1 MPEIR
6 SKDRNNGTT
15 PFSLSSTNVD
25 EVRECQTARGRK
37 KGSMKIEGQ
46 APFEQDD
53 RPKSVPDGSA
63 EFAERVRANQKK
75 LRSELKSQY
84 DFIVCG
90 SGSSGSVVAGRLA
103 ENPDV
108 SVLLIEAGGD
118 DDVPTVNDAGQWVT
132 NIGSERYWQFEAEP
146 NPHLNGRAIPMGM
159 GKVLGGGSSINAMIW
174 ARGHKSDWD
183 FFASESGDP
192 AWGYE
197 SVLDIYRR
205 IEDWQGAPD
214 PRYRGTGGPVF
225 VQPLQDPNPAAP
237 ALFEGIRSL
246 GIPIFENQNGRIMEA
261 DGGAS
266 VADVCMRNGKRQSVF
281 RSYVFPYMDQPNLTV
296 LPHTLVTRLTFE
308 DKRATG
314 VEISYEGRV
323 RSIRAGGEVILSLGA
338 IHTPKVL
345 MQSGLG
351 DQAELNHIGIP
362 VVEHLSGV
370 GLGFQDHPGVGCL
383 YDCSDSLTT
392 RPAPEAVIYGKS
404 APDLGSPDLQILPAV
419 FSAGDAAR
427 LGLPAGGW
435 VLIGNVVQPKS
446 RGRISLTGSD
456 PADPVRIEAN
466 YLSDPANRTAL
477 FACLE
482 LCREIGNSGALRPF
496 VGPEVIPGDLQVPE
510 LEKYIRDTAFS
521 FWHQT
526 STAKM
531 GRDAMSVVDGDLRV
545 YGVKNLRIADGSV
558 LPRVTTGNTMAPCV
572 IIGERAA
579 EIIRKQHRIATT
591 SVSHAERFV
600 EVDTRHLS

>member
-1 MPEIR
+1 M
-6 SKDRNNGTT
+6 NT
-15 PFSLSSTNVD
+15 
-25 EVRECQTARGRK
+25 
-37 KGSMKIEGQ
+37 EGH
-46 APFEQDD
+46 APFEQKD
-53 RPKSVPDGSA
+53 RSNPVPDGSA
-63 EFAERVRANQKK
+63 EFAESVRVNQKT

-103 ENPDV
+103 ENADV
-108 SVLLIEAGGD
+108 NVLLIEAGGD

-132 NIGSERYWQFEAEP
+132 NIGSERYWQFQAEP
-146 NPHLNGRAIPMGM
+146 NPHLNGRAIPLGM
-159 GKVLGGGSSINAMIW
+159 GKVLGGGSSINAMVW

-183 FFASESGDP
+183 FFASEAGDP

-197 SVLDIYRR
+197 SVLDTYRR

-225 VQPLQDPNPAAP
+225 VQPLHNPTPAVQ
-237 ALFEGIRSL
+237 ALFEAIRSL

-266 VADVCMRNGKRQSVF
+266 GADMRIRNGKRQSVF
-281 RSYVFPYMDQPNLTV
+281 RSYVFPHMDRPNLTV
-296 LPHTLVTRLTFE
+296 LPHALVTRLTLE

-314 VEISYEGRV
+314 VQISYEGSV
-323 RSIRAGGEVILSLGA
+323 RSIRAGREVILSLGA

-345 MQSGLG
+345 MQSGIG
-351 DQAELNHIGIP
+351 DQAELRRFGIP
-362 VVEHLSGV
+362 LVQHLPGV
-370 GLGFQDHPGVGCL
+370 GHGFQDHPAFCCVW
-383 YDCSDSLTT
+383 DFSESL
-392 RPAPEAVIYGKS
+392 PPNLVPDAVIYWKS
-404 APDLGSPDLQILPAV
+404 EAGLGSPDFQILQAV
-419 FSAGDAAR
+419 LSAGDAAKF
-427 LGLPAGGW
+427 GLPASGW
-435 VLIGNVVQPKS
+435 ALIGNVVQPKS
-446 RGRISLTGSD
+446 RGRIHLTGSD
-456 PADPVRIEAN
+456 PADPVQIEAN
-466 YLSDPANRTAL
+466 YLYGPGDRKAA

-496 VGPEVIPGDLQVPE
+496 VSRELIPDNLERSE
-510 LEKYIRDTAFS
+510 LENYIRGTAFS

-531 GRDAMSVVDGDLRV
+531 GRDPMSVVDGDLRV

-558 LPRVTTGNTMAPCV
+558 MPRVTTGNTMAPCV

-579 EIIRKQHRIATT
+579 QVLRI
-591 SVSHAERFV
+591 ENK
-600 EVDTRHLS
+600 L